1 PPRRAPPATSSRAR
15 PRRSERRHPR
25 CGRREAELGAKP
37 LAPGEQLARVHAMPL
52 GHRVHGLAR
61 HQGLRDQP
69 ALVLV
74 RPAPSR
80 LPAKNLDPRHPLA
93 PRTSLTTRC
102 KTARPVAGTILPSLT
117 SHSRRPSPDAYELV

>member
-1 PPRRAPPATSSRAR
+1 
-15 PRRSERRHPR
+15 
-25 CGRREAELGAKP
+25 REAELGAKP

-80 LPAKNLDPRHPLA
+80 LPAKDLDPRHPLA

-102 KTARPVAGTILPSLT
+102 KT
-117 SHSRRPSPDAYELV
+117 SRRDDSPEPHLSLKAAFAGRVRIT